1 MIFTYLT
8 KKFYINIFTVFFIF
22 FLDRISKLYVIYLHD
37 KRFGGDLFS
46 SDYLN
51 INLIWNEGIA
61 FGLFAFEES
70 EFYNFLTLFISLII
84 SVIIY
89 MVIKSNGLKRF
100 ALLMIIGGALGNLYD
115 RVVFLAVPD
124 FIDFHIGNFHWFTF
138 NIADIFIS
146 VGVIFMILLEFI
158 DNNKEKR
165 KEEKKNYTNY
175 FFFSFFIRLP
185 IIAKIYCPNKKSWW

>member
-1 MIFTYLT
+1 MILTYLT

-124 FIDFHIGNFHWFTF
+124 FIDFHIENFHWFTF

-158 DNNKEKR
+158 DNNKD
-165 KEEKKNYTNY
+165 
-175 FFFSFFIRLP
+175 
-185 IIAKIYCPNKKSWW
+185 KINE

>member
-51 INLIWNEGIA
+51 INLIWNECIA

-70 EFYNFLTLFISLII
+70 KFYNFLTLFISLII

-158 DNNKEKR
+158 DNNKD
-165 KEEKKNYTNY
+165 
-175 FFFSFFIRLP
+175 
-185 IIAKIYCPNKKSWW
+185 KINE